1 MKNIEAVVRET
12 IYEMDRNY
20 PIEYSVGNVSERK
33 SIVTIKHEKK
43 TMLFEVLH
51 QDEHPVAAVLYRDGF
66 GQRFME
72 EFMDLFM
79 DLLEED

>member
-1 MKNIEAVVRET
+1 MKIIESVVRET

-33 SIVTIKHEKK
+33 SIVTIKNKK
-43 TMLFEVLH
+43 RTMLFEVLH
-51 QDEHPVAAVLYRDGF
+51 EDEHPVAAVLYRDGF
-66 GQRFME
+66 SERFME

-79 DLLEED
+79 DLLNED